1 MTEFFTHFFISN
13 ISISFALLLMIFV
26 RFMFRKQLT
35 CNGRYNTIYIVL
47 FLLVIPFIPVNNSF
61 IFQAIGFIRSL
72 FNRSTSAENTVT
84 PVPINTSPSLNVNWM
99 NDFAISVNSTSTISK
114 APFYYMAFRSLHI
127 FHPFN
132 SVRHITIQAEKICCS
147 SHRRYCHIE
156 YIFGMP

>member
-13 ISISFALLLMIFV
+13 ISISFSLLLLIFV

-61 IFQAIGFIRSL
+61 IFQIIISQKYFCRKYSYSCAYQYQPFIECELDERL
-72 FNRSTSAENTVT
+72 CYICKQYIYN
-84 PVPINTSPSLNVNWM
+84 IY
-99 NDFAISVNSTSTISK
+99 K
-114 APFYYMAFRSLHI
+114 APFYYLACRSLHI

-147 SHRRYCHIE
+147 SHRRYSHIE

>member
-13 ISISFALLLMIFV
+13 ISISFSLLLLIFV

-72 FNRSTSAENTVT
+72 FNRSTSAANTVT
-84 PVPINTSPSLNVNWM
+84 PLPINANLSSNVNWM
-99 NDFAISVNSTSTISK
+99 NDFAVSVNSTSK
-114 APFYYMAFRSLHI
+114 APFYYLACRSLHI